1 MPGFNGSGP
10 RGQGPMTGR
19 GMGACAAP
27 EGTFSPQ
34 GRGMGLGMGRR
45 GINGGGCRCFGFWSN
60 TPQQETP
67 EQILDRLQREKNH
80 YAQRAQDIDAQISN
94 LQKGSQ

>member
-34 GRGMGLGMGRR
+34 GRGM
-45 GINGGGCRCFGFWSN
+45 
-60 TPQQETP
+60 
-67 EQILDRLQREKNH
+67 
-80 YAQRAQDIDAQISN
+80 
-94 LQKGSQ
+94 